1 MFVVRRFDKNTRM
14 WNILVILASVLL
26 SILIIGCTSV
36 RITMTPRSSLEQ
48 QLLVQGLERAMA
60 QINID
65 RFKGKRVA
73 LELVGLTKD
82 DLPFTK
88 EFVRI
93 WMAKHGI
100 RIDQDQ
106 KEIDLI
112 LKVFARVLAVDQSE
126 TLFGT
131 PEFFLLGIPVPAI
144 VIYRNIRNRGRADLQ
159 IYAWDERS
167 EMLVDELPVGIGE
180 TKYDQYTILFIISW
194 TSTDLDKK
202 PKALEK

>member
-1 MFVVRRFDKNTRM
+1 MVRRFDKNTRM
-14 WNILVILASVLL
+14 WNILVILVSVLL

-131 PEFFLLGIPVPAI
+131 PEFFLLGIPIPAI

-167 EMLVDELPVGIGE
+167 EMLVDELPIGIGE

-202 PKALEK
+202 PKVLEK

>member
-1 MFVVRRFDKNTRM
+1 
-14 WNILVILASVLL
+14 
-26 SILIIGCTSV
+26 
-36 RITMTPRSSLEQ
+36 
-48 QLLVQGLERAMA
+48 MA

-82 DLPFTK
+82 DLSFTK
-88 EFVRI
+88 ESVRI

-131 PEFFLLGIPVPAI
+131 PEFFLLGIPIPAI

-167 EMLVDELPVGIGE
+167 EMLVDELPIGIGE

>member
-1 MFVVRRFDKNTRM
+1 MIRRFDKNTRM
-14 WNILVILASVLL
+14 WNILVILVSVLL

-131 PEFFLLGIPVPAI
+131 PEFFLLGIPIPAI

-167 EMLVDELPVGIGE
+167 EMLIDELPVGIGE
-180 TKYDQYTILFIISW
+180 TKYDRYTILFIISW

>member
-1 MFVVRRFDKNTRM
+1 MVRRFDKNTRM
-14 WNILVILASVLL
+14 WNILVILVSVLL

-82 DLPFTK
+82 DLSFTK
-88 EFVRI
+88 ESVRI

-131 PEFFLLGIPVPAI
+131 PEFFLLGIPIPAI

-167 EMLVDELPVGIGE
+167 EMLVDELPIGIGE

>member
-1 MFVVRRFDKNTRM
+1 MRRFDKNTRM
-14 WNILVILASVLL
+14 WNILVILVSVLL

-82 DLPFTK
+82 DLSFTK
-88 EFVRI
+88 ESVRI

-131 PEFFLLGIPVPAI
+131 PEFFLLGIPIPAI

-167 EMLVDELPVGIGE
+167 EMLVDELPIGIGE